1 MAWLSTLLLAS
12 REENIQKGPKAA
24 AAEAGARLL
33 TAGGAT
39 AWAVELQTNLR
50 EVYSLAI
57 TEKAP
62 TKTRT

>member
-39 AWAVELQTNLR
+39 AWTVELQTNLR
-50 EVYSLAI
+50 EV
-57 TEKAP
+57 
-62 TKTRT
+62 